1 MLDQIRQMVRQE
13 VTRVMA
19 SAKHP
24 RDAVITSV
32 DPDTYSAK
40 VRFEPHDPDDPD
52 NGTSGWIPIQAVATG
67 AGFGMYSVPNVGDP
81 VEVAFKEGDHM
92 TPRIVQ
98 RHASEQNQPPEGMKA
113 GEHWMVHGTGAVLA
127 LKADGTVFMGG
138 AGTVKNRG
146 GKDPA
151 TGKDSAPKGEQPQG
165 KQSLTLSPDGSLS
178 ITHKDG
184 ATIKMD
190 ASGNVTVSSNGKSL
204 TVDAGSGG
212 LTYKAK
218 THSFDGDL
226 SVSGGLSAAGTIA
239 GQQVTSG
246 GQPVQVV

>member
-19 SAKHP
+19 AAKHP

-52 NGTSGWIPIQAVATG
+52 NGTSGWIPIQAIATG

-81 VEVAFKEGDHM
+81 VEVAFKDGDHM
-92 TPRIVQ
+92 SPRIVQ

-151 TGKDSAPKGEQPQG
+151 TGKDSTPKGQQPQA
-165 KQSLTLSPDGSLS
+165 KQSVTMAPDGSLTLAHKS
-178 ITHKDG
+178 GGTITMSPEGKI
-184 ATIKMD
+184 TIKPQGQDAVID
-190 ASGNVTVSSNGKSL
+190 ASNIIQQAAKKMIGQAGKIL
-204 TVDAGSGG
+204 MNCG
-212 LTYKAK
+212 
-218 THSFDGDL
+218 
-226 SVSGGLSAAGTIA
+226 
-239 GQQVTSG
+239 
-246 GQPVQVV
+246 

>member
-1 MLDQIRQMVRQE
+1 MYEMMRGIIRQE
-13 VTRVMA
+13 VERVAFTR
-19 SAKHP
+19 KHP
-24 RDAVITSV
+24 RNATVTSV

-52 NGTSGWIPIQAVATG
+52 NSTSGWLPIQCVATG
-67 AGFGMYSVPNVGDP
+67 QGHGIFSLPNVGDP
-81 VEVAFKEGDHM
+81 VEVAFVGGDHM
-92 TPRIVQ
+92 SGRIQQ
-98 RHASEQNQPPEGMKA
+98 RHVSEQTQPPAGMQP
-113 GEHWMVHGTGAVLA
+113 GEHWIVHGNGAVMA
-127 LKADGTVFMGG
+127 FKKDGTVMMGG
-138 AGTVKNRG
+138 AGTVPNRG

-151 TGKDSAPKGEQPQG
+151 TGKDSTAQTQQPQG
-165 KQSLTLSPDGSLS
+165 KQALTLSPDGSLS

-204 TVDAGSGG
+204 TVDAGDGD

-226 SVSGGLSAAGTIA
+226 QVSGGVNATRPITAPNVPLTGIAA
-239 GQQVTSG
+239 
-246 GQPVQVV
+246 